1 MVYTP
6 PLLACVS
13 IVCLLPPRTSVLVL
27 QVWHRISLLLFTPHL
42 ANKELNFNLAV
53 MSLLV
58 VQTVTRVVSA
68 DPSIT
73 GPEIAIAL
81 SLFTG

>member
-1 MVYTP
+1 
-6 PLLACVS
+6 
-13 IVCLLPPRTSVLVL
+13 
-27 QVWHRISLLLFTPHL
+27 L
-42 ANKELNFNLAV
+42 ANKELKFNLAV

-58 VQTVTRVVSA
+58 GQTVTRVVSA